1 MFISMADLQGYL
13 KKVLDAKKQ
22 RGCCKIAAIYKIWH
36 SGLKNPIHIWYIS
49 CILQQSTF
57 ATMNCKMLKLKFLE
71 TRKKYKKR
79 LTNDFLGC
87 IIQHVKA
94 RASLRES
101 SQRRFLLL

>member
-49 CILQQSTF
+49 CMLQQSR
-57 ATMNCKMLKLKFLE
+57 KFI
-71 TRKKYKKR
+71 KYPSPPPAQQ
-79 LTNDFLGC
+79 T
-87 IIQHVKA
+87 
-94 RASLRES
+94 
-101 SQRRFLLL
+101 